1 MNPKNRW
8 IKKAKFVFWDEIEKK
23 YAKLFQEYNG
33 QIAKPLHMA
42 LGALL
47 IQTEYS
53 YSDEKI
59 VEQIRETPYLQFFCG
74 LPGYEDERP
83 FDPSDMVCFRK
94 RLTPEILEKIN
105 EMIIEQ
111 KEEGEKKPNHP
122 MMPITKENSCQKR

>member
-8 IKKAKFVFWDEIEKK
+8 IKKAEFVPWDEIEKE

-33 QIAKPLHMA
+33 QIAKPLRMA
-42 LGALL
+42 LGALI
-47 IQTEYS
+47 IQTEYG
-53 YSDEKI
+53 YSDDEI

-74 LPGYEDERP
+74 LLGYEDKCP
-83 FDPSDMVCFRK
+83 FNPSDIVRFRK
-94 RLTPEILEKIN
+94 RLTSEILEKIN

-111 KEEGEKKPNHP
+111 KEEGEQKPNHP